1 MVNRLLGIEILGI
14 LDTKTQE
21 VTQLGGGVDL
31 SLESILSLT
40 VHGQSHDVV
49 TVLGRDEIRSL
60 EEDAGPLRKGSRS
73 PGLTGSQG
81 GINGG
86 LDLRSRGIGIGGE
99 GSVRGRVG
107 LGERRVF
114 DLCSGDGERNVH
126 VLVVF
131 GQGILKSLAIR
142 SARGICFLYAC

>member
-1 MVNRLLGIEILGI
+1 MNRLLGIEILGI
-14 LDTKTQE
+14 LDTKAQK
-21 VTQLGGGVDL
+21 VTQFGSGIDL
-31 SLESILSLT
+31 SLESIFTLT
-40 VHGQSHDVV
+40 VHGQGHDVV
-49 TVLGRDEIRSL
+49 TVLGRDEVRSL
-60 EEDAGPLRKGSRS
+60 EEDTGPLREGSGS

-114 DLCSGDGERNVH
+114 DLLSGDGERNVH
-126 VLVVF
+126 VFVVF
-131 GQGILKSLAIR
+131 SQGILENLAIR
-142 SARGICFLYAC
+142 SAGGICFL

>member
-14 LDTKTQE
+14 LDTKAQK
-21 VTQLGGGVDL
+21 VAQLGGGIDL
-31 SLESILSLT
+31 GLESILTLT

-49 TVLGRDEIRSL
+49 TVLGRDEIGSL
-60 EEDAGPLRKGSRS
+60 EEDTGPLREGSGS
-73 PGLTGSQG
+73 PGLTSSQC

-107 LGERRVF
+107 LGERCVF
-114 DLCSGDGERNVH
+114 DLFAGDGERDVH
-126 VLVVF
+126 VFVVF
-131 GQGILKSLAIR
+131 SQGILKSLAIR
-142 SARGICFLYAC
+142 SAGGICFL